1 MEIISLVAEHLASVA
16 DCILVMWFMVAF
28 YEKKKKISW
37 WKYLIWLAILFIPI
51 GCMGEFF
58 NLQCI
63 LSVIA
68 IYAFALLELKGKNIE
83 KLIATLAVFVLIAL
97 VNVCII
103 NAIALFANTPIET
116 LIVPGSMI
124 RILVLVTSKITL
136 ATVLYLAAHIFHK
149 EHYLKKEEYLLVT
162 ILYFVF
168 FTVVNLSTRIMATV
182 DLSLKEQMSFF
193 ALTVLLSVL
202 NFFVMWLIRKMNYQ
216 NRCEIENTVLKVQ
229 LEQQEAQIENT
240 ELMYQNARK
249 MRHDMKHYF
258 TTYLQLLN
266 EGEVDCVKEE
276 IQKELHTKF
285 ETETVYYMKSKQ
297 INAVINQKAT
307 VCKDMG
313 IKFNLQISG
322 EFEWNNESNIAI
334 LLSNLL
340 DNAIEAETKETE
352 KKEVCLTMFT
362 HKEDANIIVENAIAQ
377 SVLDKNPFLKTTKKD
392 CENHG
397 IGMGSIREIVKQEDG
412 MMDIA
417 EENGRFVIH
426 ILIPAACDEQNDKI

>member
-1 MEIISLVAEHLASVA
+1 MEIISLITEHLASVA
-16 DCILVMWFMVAF
+16 DCILVLWFMVAF
-28 YEKKKKISW
+28 YGKKKKIPW
-37 WKYLIWLAILFIPI
+37 WKYLIWLVILFIPI
-51 GCMGEFF
+51 GCMSNFF
-58 NLQCI
+58 NLQCV
-63 LSVIA
+63 LSVVV
-68 IYAFALLELKGKNIE
+68 IYAFAYLELKGKNIE
-83 KLIATLAVFVLIAL
+83 KLIATLAVFVVIAL

-103 NAIALFANTPIET
+103 NAIALFSNTPIET

-149 EHYLKKEEYLLVT
+149 ERYLKKEEYLLVA
-162 ILYFVF
+162 ILYLVF
-168 FTVVNLSTRIMATV
+168 FIVVNLSTKIMGTV
-182 DLSLKEQMSFF
+182 NLSVKDQVSFL

-202 NFFVMWLIRKMNYQ
+202 NLFVVWLIRKMNYQ
-216 NRCEIENTVLKVQ
+216 NRCEIENRVLKVQ
-229 LEQQEAQIENT
+229 LEQQELQIENT

-266 EGEVDCVKEE
+266 EGEVDCVKED

-307 VCKDMG
+307 ICKELG
-313 IKFNLQISG
+313 IRFNLQISG

-334 LLSNLL
+334 LISNLL

-352 KKEVCLTMFT
+352 KKEIYLTMFT
-362 HKEDANIIVENAIAQ
+362 HKEDANIIVENAISQ
-377 SVLDKNPFLKTTKKD
+377 SVLEKNPSLKTTKKD
-392 CENHG
+392 CDNHG
-397 IGMGSIREIVKQEDG
+397 LGMGSIREIVKKEDG

-417 EENGRFVIH
+417 EENERFVIH
-426 ILIPAACDEQNDKI
+426 ILIPAGCGNTDDNI